1 MTSLIHSAARKFNVE
16 IANLESTPFTHS
28 EKGPL

>member
-1 MTSLIHSAARKFNVE
+1 MTSPTLPAARKFNVE
-16 IANLESTPFTHS
+16 IANVESTPFTHS